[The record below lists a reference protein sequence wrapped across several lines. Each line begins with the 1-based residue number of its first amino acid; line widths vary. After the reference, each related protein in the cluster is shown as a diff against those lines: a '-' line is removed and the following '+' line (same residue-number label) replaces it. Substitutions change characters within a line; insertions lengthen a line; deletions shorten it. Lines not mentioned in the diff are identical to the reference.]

1 MGRLVR
7 VPHRTDVRA
16 ASGRPV
22 REVGMLRREAVR
34 EYLGGAMWVL
44 PFAAGTLALLVANVL
59 VRIEPVDG
67 SLLDRLAFDGTA
79 EDARAVLLAITGT
92 VVTVIALVLG
102 LSVVAL
108 QLTASSYTPRLL
120 RNFLRDRP
128 NQFAL
133 SVFLATFAYCGSLLF
148 TVRTA
153 PDADDFPRLA
163 VSVAIAML
171 FASMAMVVY
180 FADHL
185 SHSLQVEAIMRHV
198 EREALEVIHHMPTDI
213 DMDPPTPPDWA
224 VPIPAATSG
233 YVQTTHPELLL
244 PLAIQHRV
252 GISLTTGVGQHIAAG
267 GPIAL
272 IWTPSPDDPPPDL
285 EAFKKAFDA
294 DVGIG
299 FERTRQQD
307 VAFGIRQLVDV
318 AVKALSP
325 AVNDPYTAVQAIHH
339 MTAIFG
345 EMAGRPLGPRVA
357 RDPDGPAVVV
367 VPSRIFGQY
376 LAKMCGL
383 VRRYGS
389 SEPNAMTGLL
399 RLMDHCARV
408 ARNDPER
415 LDAISELARI
425 VAEDG
430 LRDIAQPVDAAQ
442 VVDEEAELQRTITAY
457 REAREEPRPRHRL
470 G

>member
-1 MGRLVR
+1 
-7 VPHRTDVRA
+7 
-16 ASGRPV
+16 
-22 REVGMLRREAVR
+22 MLRREAMR
-34 EYLGGAMWVL
+34 EYLGGALWVM
-44 PFAAGTLALLVANVL
+44 PFAAGILALIVANVL
-59 VRIEPVDG
+59 MNLEP
-67 SLLDRLAFDGTA
+67 ADGTFLA
-79 EDARAVLLAITGT
+79 RFSFQGSAADARAVLLAITGT

-108 QLTASSYTPRLL
+108 QLTSTQFSPRLL

-128 NQFAL
+128 NQIAL
-133 SVFLATFAYCGSLLF
+133 SVFLATFAYCGALLF
-148 TVRTA
+148 SVGVG
-153 PDADDFPRLA
+153 PEPEVYPRIAVNLA
-163 VSVAIAML
+163 IVML

-185 SHSLQVEAIMRHV
+185 SHSLQVEAIMRRV
-198 EREALEVIHHMPTDI
+198 EGEALQVIRHSPTDV
-213 DMDPPTPPDWA
+213 DMNPPTPPEWA
-224 VPIPAATSG
+224 QEIPAASSG

-244 PLAIQHRV
+244 PLAIRHGV
-252 GISLTTGVGQHIAAG
+252 GIALTTGVGQHIATG
-267 GPIAL
+267 GPLAL
-272 IWTPSPDDPPPDL
+272 IWTPSPDDPAPDL
-285 EAFKKAFDA
+285 EAFTRAFAA

-307 VAFGIRQLVDV
+307 SAFGIRQLVDV

-345 EMAGRPLGPRVA
+345 AMAVRPLGPRVA

-367 VPSRIFGQY
+367 VPSRVFGQY

-389 SEPNAMTGLL
+389 SEPNVMTALL
-399 RLMDHCARV
+399 RLMDHCAQM
-408 ARNDPER
+408 ARTDPAR
-415 LDAISELARI
+415 LDALSEQARL
-425 VAEDG
+425 VLEDG
-430 LRDIAQPVDAAQ
+430 VRDIAQPADAAH
-442 VVDEEAELQRTITAY
+442 VIDEESALQRRISAYRAEL
-457 REAREEPRPRHRL
+457 

>member
-1 MGRLVR
+1 MI
-7 VPHRTDVRA
+7 
-16 ASGRPV
+16 
-22 REVGMLRREAVR
+22 RREAVR
-34 EYLGGAMWVL
+34 EYIGGALWVL
-44 PFAAGTLALLVANVL
+44 PFAAGLVALIVANIL
-59 VRIEPVDG
+59 VRIEPADETFLGRFAFQG
-67 SLLDRLAFDGTA
+67 SST
-79 EDARAVLLAITGT
+79 EARAVLLAITGT
-92 VVTVIALVLG
+92 VVTVIALMLG

-108 QLTASSYTPRLL
+108 QLSSTQYSPRLL

-128 NQFAL
+128 NQVAL
-133 SVFLATFAYCGSLLF
+133 SVFLATFSYCGALLF
-148 TVRTA
+148 SVGTG
-153 PDADDFPRLA
+153 PDPETYPRLA
-163 VSVAIAML
+163 VNAALVML

-185 SHSLQVEAIMRHV
+185 SHSLQVEAIMRRV
-198 EREALEVIHHMPTDI
+198 EVDAIEVVRNSPTDV

-224 VPIPAATSG
+224 LPIPAASSG

-252 GISLTTGVGQHIAAG
+252 GIALTTGVGQHIAEG
-267 GPIAL
+267 SPLAL
-272 IWTPSPDDPPPDL
+272 IWTPSPDDPAPDL
-285 EAFKKAFDA
+285 DAFRRAFDA

-307 VAFGIRQLVDV
+307 AAFGIRQLVDV

-345 EMAGRPLGPRVA
+345 AMAQRPLGPRVA

-367 VPSRIFGQY
+367 VPSRFFGQY

-389 SEPNAMTGLL
+389 PEPNAMTALL
-399 RLMDHCARV
+399 RLMDHCSRFVTTDRARLLALSEQ
-408 ARNDPER
+408 AR
-415 LDAISELARI
+415 L

-430 LRDIAQPVDAAQ
+430 VRDIRQPADAAQ
-442 VVDEEAELQRTITAY
+442 VVDEEAELQRVIAGY
-457 REAREEPRPRHRL
+457 LDAL

>member
-1 MGRLVR
+1 
-7 VPHRTDVRA
+7 
-16 ASGRPV
+16 
-22 REVGMLRREAVR
+22 MLRREALR
-34 EYLGGAMWVL
+34 EYLGGALWVM
-44 PFAAGTLALLVANVL
+44 PFTAGILALVVAELL
-59 VRIEPVDG
+59 VRFEPAEG
-67 SLLDRLAFDGTA
+67 SFLARFDFQGSP
-79 EDARAVLLAITGT
+79 EDAWALLLAITGT

-108 QLTASSYTPRLL
+108 QLTSTQYSPRLL

-128 NQFAL
+128 NQIAL
-133 SVFLATFAYCGSLLF
+133 SVFLATFAYCGALLF
-148 TVRTA
+148 SLGVSS
-153 PDADDFPRLA
+153 DSQDYPRLA
-163 VSVAIAML
+163 VSGAIILL
-171 FASMAMVVY
+171 FASMGMVVY

-198 EREALEVIHHMPTDI
+198 EGEALQVIGNSPRDV
-213 DMDPPTPPDWA
+213 DMDPPTPPEWA
-224 VPIPAATSG
+224 VEIPAASSG

-244 PLAIQHRV
+244 PLAIEHGV
-252 GISLTTGVGQHIAAG
+252 GIALTTGVGQHIAVG
-267 GPIAL
+267 SPLAL
-272 IWTPSPDDPPPDL
+272 IWRPSPQDPTPDL
-285 EAFKKAFDA
+285 QAFTEAFAA

-307 VAFGIRQLVDV
+307 SAFGIRQLVDV

-345 EMAGRPLGPRVA
+345 AMADRPLGPRVA

-367 VPSRIFGQY
+367 VPSRVFGQY

-389 SEPNAMTGLL
+389 SEPNVMTALL

-408 ARNDPER
+408 ARNDLAR
-415 LDAISELARI
+415 LDAMSEQARL
-425 VAEDG
+425 VLEDG
-430 LRDIAQPVDAAQ
+430 VRDIAQPADAAQ
-442 VVDEEAELQRTITAY
+442 VVEEEAALQAVIAQY
-457 REAREEPRPRHRL
+457 RAQL
-470 G
+470 V